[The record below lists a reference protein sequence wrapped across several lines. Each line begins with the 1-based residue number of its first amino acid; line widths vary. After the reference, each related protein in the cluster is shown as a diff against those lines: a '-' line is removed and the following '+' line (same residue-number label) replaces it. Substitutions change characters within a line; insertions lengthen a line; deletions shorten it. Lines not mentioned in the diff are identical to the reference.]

1 MSIFGS
7 GRATV
12 WQLSA
17 AQALAGSHAT
27 VVFATGA
34 VVGRD
39 LAPEAA
45 LATLPI
51 SLFVVGMAASTLP
64 AGMIATRYGRS
75 RVFLIGNILGVLSG
89 LFAALALSIQ
99 SFLTFC
105 LSTILAGAYAAVV
118 LTFRFA
124 AAECVPPVA
133 KARALSTVLAG
144 GVLAGIVGGQ
154 LVSLTMDWIPG
165 RDFLGTY
172 LASSVVALLA
182 GLLLSRVT
190 LDRPIAGPAT
200 SGRPFREIARQPLF
214 LTAVISGLVTY
225 LLMNFLMTS
234 APLAMRMHGLAQHH
248 ANTAV
253 QWHVVAMYAPSFIVG
268 RLITR
273 FGATIVTAAGLIIIA
288 IAAAIGLV
296 GMTSAHFLAT
306 MIVLGV
312 GWNFGFAGASA
323 MVLETHRPEERARV
337 QSANDFIVFG
347 AVAVGSFLSGGVLV
361 RFGWEVVCASAF
373 PLVLAAVIVLIAFRQ
388 RRTAAPPLAS
398 V

>member
-34 VVGRD
+34 VVGRQ
-39 LAPEAA
+39 LAPDAA

-64 AGMIATRYGRS
+64 AGMIATRHGRS
-75 RVFLIGNILGVLSG
+75 RVFLVGNMLGILSG
-89 LFAALALSIQ
+89 LLAALAVSVQ
-99 SFLTFC
+99 SFLSFC
-105 LSTILAGAYAAVV
+105 LATFMAGAYAAVV

-124 AAECVPPVA
+124 ATECVPPEA

-154 LVSLTMDWIPG
+154 LVSLTMDWVPE

-172 LASSVVALLA
+172 LASSVIALLA
-182 GLLLSRVT
+182 GLLLSRVK
-190 LDRPIAGPAT
+190 LDRPIAAPEA
-200 SGRPFREIARQPLF
+200 SGRPFREIARQRIF
-214 LTAVISGLVTY
+214 LTAVVSGLVTY

-253 QWHVVAMYAPSFIVG
+253 QWHVVAMYAPSFVVG
-268 RLITR
+268 RLLTR
-273 FGATIVTAAGLIIIA
+273 FGTAAVTAAGLIIIA
-288 IAAAIGLV
+288 LAAAIGLT
-296 GMTSAHFLAT
+296 GMTSGHFLAA
-306 MIVLGV
+306 MIVLGI

-323 MVLETHRPEERARV
+323 MVLETHRPEERTRV

-347 AVAVGSFLSGGVLV
+347 AVAIGSFLSGGVLTQ
-361 RFGWEVVCASAF
+361 FGWQVVCAAAF
-373 PLVLAAVIVLIAFRQ
+373 PLVLAAVMVLIAFRQ
-388 RRTAAPPLAS
+388 RRVAATA
-398 V
+398 